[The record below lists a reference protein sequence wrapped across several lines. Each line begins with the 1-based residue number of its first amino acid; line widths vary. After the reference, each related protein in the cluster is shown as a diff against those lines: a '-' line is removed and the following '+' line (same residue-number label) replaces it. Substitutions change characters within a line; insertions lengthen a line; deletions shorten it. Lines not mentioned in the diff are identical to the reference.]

1 MDSEVKAS
9 GTETAAPSPGRVFV
23 KAVALNH
30 IHINVRDLARSVR
43 FYREAL
49 GLVETFRPE
58 PNLAFMSPPGSQDSL
73 ALHQGAPVGSEG
85 LQHFGFKTHG
95 SGSRSSDRTGATS
108 RRKSCVAQQARRP
121 FSLRLCCGPKR
132 VRNRALTG
140 QPQVSCIPDT

>member
-58 PNLAFMSPPGSQDSL
+58 PNLAFMSNTWS
-73 ALHQGAPVGSEG
+73 V
-85 LQHFGFKTHG
+85 
-95 SGSRSSDRTGATS
+95 
-108 RRKSCVAQQARRP
+108 
-121 FSLRLCCGPKR
+121 
-132 VRNRALTG
+132 N
-140 QPQVSCIPDT
+140 IPDDSFHIRRWIAALLLFCHLCEAQR